1 MLLATVFVGA
11 AGMKLAASEF
21 ETMNF
26 ARFGYAPWFMYL
38 AGLAEMLGAVLL
50 WVRGHVAYGALLLAV
65 LAVLM
70 AGGAVSHLRVGD
82 PVMLAAPALGLMAL
96 LCGIAVAHRHELPSP
111 RRRTR
116 AEDSDTFEAQA
127 SCFGRTHAD
136 RAITAA
142 RKAP

>member
-11 AGMKLAASEF
+11 AGTKLAASES

-38 AGLAEMLGAVLL
+38 AGLAQMLGAILL
-50 WVRGHVAYGALLLAV
+50 WVRGYVAYGALLLAV

-82 PVMLAAPALGLMAL
+82 PAMLAAPALGLMAL

-111 RRRTR
+111 
-116 AEDSDTFEAQA
+116 
-127 SCFGRTHAD
+127 
-136 RAITAA
+136 
-142 RKAP
+142 

>member
-1 MLLATVFVGA
+1 MLHATVFVGA
-11 AGMKLAASEF
+11 AGMKLVASEF

-50 WVRGHVAYGALLLAV
+50 WVRGYVAYGALLRAV

-70 AGGAVSHLRVGD
+70 AGGAVSHVRVGD
-82 PVMLAAPALGLMAL
+82 PAMLAAPAPGLMAL

-111 RRRTR
+111 
-116 AEDSDTFEAQA
+116 
-127 SCFGRTHAD
+127 
-136 RAITAA
+136 
-142 RKAP
+142 

>member
-1 MLLATVFVGA
+1 MLFATVFVGA
-11 AGMKLAASEF
+11 AGMKLVASEF

-70 AGGAVSHLRVGD
+70 AGGAVSHLHVGD
-82 PVMLAAPALGLMAL
+82 PAMLSAPALGPMAL
-96 LCGIAVAHRHELPSP
+96 LCGITVAHRHELPSP
-111 RRRTR
+111 
-116 AEDSDTFEAQA
+116 
-127 SCFGRTHAD
+127 
-136 RAITAA
+136 
-142 RKAP
+142 

>member
-1 MLLATVFVGA
+1 MLHATVFVGA
-11 AGMKLAASEF
+11 AGMKLAASES

-50 WVRGHVAYGALLLAV
+50 WVRGYVAYGALLLAV

-70 AGGAVSHLRVGD
+70 ADGAVSHPRVGD
-82 PVMLAAPALGLMAL
+82 PAMLSAPALGLMAL

-111 RRRTR
+111 
-116 AEDSDTFEAQA
+116 
-127 SCFGRTHAD
+127 
-136 RAITAA
+136 
-142 RKAP
+142 

>member
-11 AGMKLAASEF
+11 AGTKLAASES

-50 WVRGHVAYGALLLAV
+50 SVRRYVAYGALLLAV

-82 PVMLAAPALGLMAL
+82 PAMLAAPALGLMAL

-111 RRRTR
+111 
-116 AEDSDTFEAQA
+116 
-127 SCFGRTHAD
+127 
-136 RAITAA
+136 
-142 RKAP
+142 

>member
-11 AGMKLAASEF
+11 AGMRLVASES

-50 WVRGHVAYGALLLAV
+50 WVRGYVAYGALLLAV

-82 PVMLAAPALGLMAL
+82 PVMLAASALGLMAL
-96 LCGIAVAHRHELPSP
+96 LCGIAVAHRHELPS
-111 RRRTR
+111 R
-116 AEDSDTFEAQA
+116 
-127 SCFGRTHAD
+127 
-136 RAITAA
+136 
-142 RKAP
+142 

>member
-1 MLLATVFVGA
+1 MLHATVFVGA
-11 AGMKLAASEF
+11 AGMRLAASES

-50 WVRGHVAYGALLLAV
+50 SVRRYVAYGALLLAV

-82 PVMLAAPALGLMAL
+82 PAMLSAPALGLMAL
-96 LCGIAVAHRHELPSP
+96 LCGIAVAHRHELPS
-111 RRRTR
+111 R
-116 AEDSDTFEAQA
+116 
-127 SCFGRTHAD
+127 
-136 RAITAA
+136 
-142 RKAP
+142 